1 MYMYMAG
8 QQIVTKGALTT
19 KGRRNATRS
28 ANDKIQIAFIYSNSR
43 S

>member
-8 QQIVTKGALTT
+8 KQIVTKGALTT
-19 KGRRNATRS
+19 KGRGNATRS
-28 ANDKIQIAFIYSNSR
+28 ANDKIETFIYSNSR